1 MNAYAIGILI
11 SLATYILVGTYIGRR
26 IKNLDDYV
34 VAGRNAPTLL
44 IVGTLVAS
52 TVSTGSFIGDT
63 GFVYEGYTT
72 SQIFGFVPIAILGF
86 TFGGIFFGR
95 YLRRSRSYTL
105 AEFFGSRFNSKRVRT
120 VAALTVTTGLGAY
133 LLAVNQGI
141 AVVVEAVADVPYTTA
156 LISAW
161 LGYTAFTIYGG
172 SRGVIITDTMMFL
185 LFTIIAF
192 FGLSYIVEGP
202 GGWFAT
208 MEGLAAFEPQPDII
222 SAAGRS
228 GADSG
233 WATSFDLWVWAI
245 ILGISWS
252 IAYSISPW
260 QSSRYL
266 MARDEHVS
274 IRSAC
279 IAACV
284 MALTWPI
291 VYYSGA
297 AVALTNPDII
307 APENPIVWAAMNMMP
322 VAIGAILLAGV
333 VAAGLSSASTF
344 LSLVGF
350 AICNDLIG
358 YKSDDQARMVRMSR
372 VAMLG
377 VGVAVLVVA
386 LNIPPAVFWITQFA
400 GPMFAAC
407 WGPIAFMSVWS
418 KRVTEPAAFWGMLAG
433 LLGVL
438 VFKALDISGLVDFP
452 AVADPILLATL
463 SSLLT
468 IVIVSSRTQVT
479 EAEADY
485 RDRLHQAPAEL
496 ADPVAARRT
505 MIWPKVMMGFG
516 VLMSVL
522 MLIFYVRPYQIGAG
536 IIERSEPFVAWSGE
550 TFLALLFGA
559 IMFTGGYVANRS
571 VRYFLETGK

>member
-11 SLATYILVGTYIGRR
+11 SLAIYILVGTYIGRR

-95 YLRRSRSYTL
+95 YLRRSRAYTL
-105 AEFFGSRFNSKRVRT
+105 AEFFGERFNSRRVRY
-120 VAALTVTTGLGAY
+120 VAALTVTVGLGAY

-141 AVVVEAVADVPYTTA
+141 AVVIEGVADVSYTTA
-156 LISAW
+156 LIAAW

-172 SRGVIITDTMMFL
+172 SRGVIITDTLMFL

-192 FGLSYIVEGP
+192 FGLSYIVDAP

-208 MEGLAAFEPQPDII
+208 MQGLASFDPQPEII

-228 GADSG
+228 GGDSP
-233 WATSFDLWVWAI
+233 WATSLDLWVWAI
-245 ILGISWS
+245 ILGVSWG

-279 IAACV
+279 VAACV
-284 MALTWPI
+284 MAITWPV
-291 VYYSGA
+291 VYFSGA

-307 APENPIVWAAMNMMP
+307 APDNPIVWAAMNIMP
-322 VAIGAILLAGV
+322 VVVGAVLLAGV

-350 AICNDLIG
+350 AVCNDLIG
-358 YKSDDQARMVRMSR
+358 YKSGDQKQMVRMSR
-372 VAMLG
+372 IAMLG
-377 VGVAVLVVA
+377 IGIAVLLVA

-407 WGPIAFMSVWS
+407 WGPIAFMSIWS
-418 KRVTEPAAFWGMLAG
+418 KRVTEPAAFWGMLSG
-433 LLGVL
+433 LVGVL
-438 VFKALDISGLVDFP
+438 VFKAIEIAGVYDFP
-452 AVADPILLATL
+452 AVLDPILMATVL
-463 SSLLT
+463 SLVT
-468 IVIVSSRTQVT
+468 IVSVSSRTRVT
-479 EAEADY
+479 AAEAEY
-485 RDRLHQAPAEL
+485 RDKLHQAPMEL
-496 ADPVAARRT
+496 SDADAARRT
-505 MIWPKVMMGFG
+505 LIWPKVMMGFG
-516 VLMSVL
+516 VLMTVL
-522 MLIFYVRPYQIGAG
+522 MLVFYVRPYQVGAG
-536 IIERSEPFVAWSGE
+536 IIERSYPFVAWSGE
-550 TFLALLFGA
+550 TLLALMFGG
-559 IMFTGGYVANRS
+559 IILTGGWIANRS
-571 VRYFLETGK
+571 VRYFLATGK